1 MIILMGVAGSGKSMQ
16 GKILADELGHAWI
29 STGEILR
36 VLVTGKR
43 RQDMQKGLLL
53 SDDEVIRV
61 IEKVLELINTKEEFV
76 MDGFPR
82 TEVQVDWLMNQV
94 ALGRLQK
101 PIMFHLDIDE
111 QVVRS
116 RLKLRNRPDDT
127 EESIAIRFKE
137 YNQKVRPIIEYMR
150 TKGITVIDINA
161 DQTPQAVHDQ
171 ILSYITSNKEV

>member
-1 MIILMGVAGSGKSMQ
+1 MGVAGSGKSMQ

-43 RQDMQKGLLL
+43 RHDMQKGLLL
-53 SDDEVIRV
+53 SDDEVITV

-82 TEVQVDWLMNQV
+82 TEVQVDWMLNQI

-101 PIMFHLDIDE
+101 PIVFNLEIAESVIRD
-111 QVVRS
+111 
-116 RLKLRNRPDDT
+116 RLEKRNRPDDT
-127 EESIAIRFKE
+127 DESITLRFQE
-137 YNQKVRPIIEYMR
+137 YERATRPIIEYMR
-150 TKGITVIDINA
+150 SKGIEVVDIDA
-161 DQTPQAVHDQ
+161 DQTPRTVHTQ
-171 ILSYITSNKEV
+171 IIAKVDSREVK

>member
-1 MIILMGVAGSGKSMQ
+1 MGVAGAGKSMQ

-43 RQDMQKGLLL
+43 RQEMAKGKLL
-53 SDDEVIRV
+53 SDGEVITV
-61 IEKVLELINTKEEFV
+61 VEKVLELIDVSQQFV

-82 TEVQVDWLMNQV
+82 TEVQVDWMVNQI

-101 PIMFHLDIDE
+101 PLVFNLEIDE
-111 QVVRS
+111 QVVRD

-127 EESIAIRFKE
+127 EEAIATRFEE
-137 YNQKVRPIIEYMR
+137 YNRVVRPILDYMR
-150 TKGITVIDINA
+150 KKGIEVVNINA
-161 DQTPQAVHDQ
+161 DQTPQKVHEDIIRCVTEQ
-171 ILSYITSNKEV
+171 NAE